1 MLKYLLLSGFR
12 FYLEKKLLQVER
24 DEERGEKKLEMIRK
38 CKETIQDHENTV
50 NLSLI
55 LEAGIESGFQFFLQS
70 LFSMP
75 STVNQSGDL
84 SDMINLTNFSIGLSF
99 VSYAYTCVTIRFFS
113 ILSNLSMSAFS
124 SF

>member
-1 MLKYLLLSGFR
+1 M
-12 FYLEKKLLQVER
+12 ER
-24 DEERGEKKLEMIRK
+24 DEKRGEKKLEMIRK

-113 ILSNLSMSAFS
+113 ILSILSMSAFYKLLPS
-124 SF
+124 VL